1 MSTTNTDKYPPIA
14 LDGLEAKRLTFKHGE
29 FTYIYDARGYQ
40 FARCPTTGDIRTEPE
55 ENRLSS
61 CDTGIFFGA
70 YDDGWPRYFAFYEAD
85 CFDPPQYLICAR
97 SFEDAYDIFLDE
109 FASIPDD
116 DDVEELIDDLLED
129 LATRCMA
136 ERSINPT
143 QVSVKEWLAEL
154 KEGNISEYEALRNSA
169 TEELG
174 NGGQVS
180 WAPNGARVG
189 TTGEWSHLRWS
200 ESIQGH
206 ELKLVKIELVEE
218 R

>member
-40 FARCPTTGDIRTEPE
+40 FARCPTTGDICTEPE

-70 YDDGWPRYFAFYEAD
+70 YDDGWPNFFAFYEAD

-97 SFEDAYDIFLDE
+97 TFEDAYDIFLDE
-109 FASIPDD
+109 FG
-116 DDVEELIDDLLED
+116 
-129 LATRCMA
+129 T
-136 ERSINPT
+136 
-143 QVSVKEWLAEL
+143 
-154 KEGNISEYEALRNSA
+154 EYEFEAETPEGKDAEAEEAINDGAATVTSGGRFVNS
-169 TEELG
+169 EG
-174 NGGQVS
+174 V
-180 WAPNGARVG
+180 
-189 TTGEWSHLRWS
+189 
-200 ESIQGH
+200 QGH

>member
-14 LDGLEAKRLTFKHGE
+14 LDGLEAKRLTFEHGE
-29 FTYIYDARGYQ
+29 FTYVYDARGYQ
-40 FARCPTTGDIRTEPE
+40 FAHCPTTGDICTEPE

-109 FASIPDD
+109 FGTALDQNEITEILAGLSS
-116 DDVEELIDDLLED
+116 EECKNRGLSEYDTLND
-129 LATRCMA
+129 
-136 ERSINPT
+136 
-143 QVSVKEWLAEL
+143 EL
-154 KEGNISEYEALRNSA
+154 KREIDEAAMNRMGEDGVV
-169 TEELG
+169 TTRP
-174 NGGQVS
+174 NGG
-180 WAPNGARVG
+180 
-189 TTGEWSHLRWS
+189 EWVWC

>member
-1 MSTTNTDKYPPIA
+1 MNIDHQPKIG
-14 LDGLEAKRLTFKHGE
+14 LDSLVAGRLTFKHGDR
-29 FTYIYDARGYQ
+29 TYIYDSRGYQ
-40 FARCPTTGDIRTEPE
+40 FVHYPTTGDILAEPKE
-55 ENRLSS
+55 SALSH
-61 CDTGIFFGA
+61 CDTGILFGA
-70 YDDGWPRYFAFYEAD
+70 YDDGWPNFFAFYEAD
-85 CFDPPQYLICAR
+85 CFDPPQYLICAN

-129 LATRCMA
+129 LAKRCMA

-143 QVSVKEWLAEL
+143 NVSVKEWLAEL
-154 KEGNISEYEALRNSA
+154 KEDNISEYEALRNSA

-174 NGGQVS
+174 NDGQVS

-189 TTGEWSHLRWS
+189 SNGKWNGLRWS
-200 ESIQGH
+200 ENIQGH
-206 ELKLVKIELVEE
+206 ELKLVKIEMVEA